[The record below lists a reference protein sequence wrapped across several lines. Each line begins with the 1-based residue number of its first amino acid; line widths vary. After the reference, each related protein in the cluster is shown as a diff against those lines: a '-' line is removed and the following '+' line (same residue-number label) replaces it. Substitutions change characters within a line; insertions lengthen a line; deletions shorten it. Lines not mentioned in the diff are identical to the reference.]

1 MTISFRQ
8 GGCVRTAHRTSH
20 WLSKHLAPKA
30 ALATPMSA
38 KALLRFGVGAVATV
52 VVFAASAAQGQWT
65 QGAGQG
71 DLEYYTDSQGMRL
84 HIACPTQE
92 GSADAASSVSLMS
105 ASSSQE
111 VKKFTVKVGGHTF
124 EGPFAA
130 DNRAG
135 EDNFTALLDGLRKTD
150 AVVSYAGKTLTFPK
164 SNAAKVLPAFGKKGF
179 SCNLG

>member
-1 MTISFRQ
+1 MFRS
-8 GGCVRTAHRTSH
+8 VRSRECAYHSARTELLRPELRTSTGG
-20 WLSKHLAPKA
+20 
-30 ALATPMSA
+30 LATPMSA
-38 KALLRFGVGAVATV
+38 TALLRFGVGVVATV
-52 VVFAASAAQGQWT
+52 VAFAASAAQGQWT

-92 GSADAASSVSLMS
+92 GGADAASSVSLMS
-105 ASSSQE
+105 VSSSQE

-124 EGPFAA
+124 EGPFTA

-135 EDNFTALLDGLRKTD
+135 EDNFIALLDGLRKAD
-150 AVVSYAGKTLTFPK
+150 AIVSYAGKTLTFPK

-179 SCNLG
+179 NCNLG